1 MLLLDE
7 LLPFLERVLNS
18 SVFLKKEFVTCLFL
32 RRLLSHRLTAA
43 GILSRS
49 GHAQSHIHSN
59 AASH

>member
-1 MLLLDE
+1 MQTY
-7 LLPFLERVLNS
+7 LNS